1 MMRGRWTMIA
11 MMALATGLALPAA
24 AQAPAPTTAKTDA
37 AERARLK
44 EIVREVLK
52 ENPELVLDA
61 IQALEAKERDEAT
74 AKSAQALKQ
83 YRDRLEHD
91 AGDPVAGNPKGDV
104 SLVLFSDYKCPYC
117 KQVSDRVFQAVEAD
131 GKVRL
136 VFKELPILGRE
147 SMIAAR
153 AALAAMPQGK
163 YVKFHQALIAERG
176 PLDETNVLR
185 IAGTVGLDTAKLKTD
200 MAKPEID
207 QRLKG
212 TIELARALDIR
223 GTPAFVVGDELI
235 PGAVDA
241 AALKSAIQKARGG

>member
-1 MMRGRWTMIA
+1 MRVRQGMMVIA
-11 MMALATGLALPAA
+11 ALFALALPAA
-24 AQAPAPTTAKTDA
+24 AQAPAPAPTRGDA
-37 AERARLK
+37 AERARIK
-44 EIVREVLK
+44 ELVREVLK

-61 IQALEAKERDEAT
+61 IQALEAKERDEAS

-83 YRDRLEHD
+83 YRDKLERD
-91 AGDPVAGNPKGDV
+91 TGDPVAGNPKGDV

-117 KQVSDRVFQAVEAD
+117 KQVSDRVFQAVESD

-153 AALAAMPQGK
+153 AALASMGQGK
-163 YVKFHQALIAERG
+163 YVAFHKALIAERG

-185 IAGTVGLDTAKLKTD
+185 IAGTVGLDAAKLKTD
-200 MAKPEID
+200 MTKPEVEA
-207 QRLKG
+207 RLKS

>member
-1 MMRGRWTMIA
+1 MAIVIA
-11 MMALATGLALPAA
+11 ALMGLALPAG
-24 AQAPAPTTAKTDA
+24 AQAPAKGDA

-44 EIVREVLK
+44 DIVREILK

-61 IQALEAKERDEAT
+61 IQALEAKEREEAT

-83 YRDRLEHD
+83 YRDKLEHD
-91 AGDPVAGNPKGDV
+91 ARDPVAGNPKGDV
-104 SLVLFSDYKCPYC
+104 ALVLFSDYKCPYC

-153 AALAAMPQGK
+153 AALASLDQGK
-163 YVKFHQALIAERG
+163 YVPFHRALIAERG
-176 PLDETNVLR
+176 PLDEPNVLR

-200 MAKPEID
+200 MAQPDIEE
-207 QRLKG
+207 RLKR

-235 PGAVDA
+235 PGAIDA